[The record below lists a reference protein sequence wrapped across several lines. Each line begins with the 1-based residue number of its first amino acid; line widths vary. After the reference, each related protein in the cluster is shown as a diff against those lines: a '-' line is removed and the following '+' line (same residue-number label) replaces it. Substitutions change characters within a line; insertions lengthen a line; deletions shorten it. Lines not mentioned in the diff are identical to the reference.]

1 MKTTKNKFDYGE
13 YLIEYRTD
21 RFAPLSILRKT
32 INSVDEACKESES
45 LKNKGYHDV
54 LIRRNK

>member
-1 MKTTKNKFDYGE
+1 MKNNKNKFDYGE

-21 RFAPLSILRKT
+21 RFAPLSILKKT
-32 INSVDEACKESES
+32 INSVDDAVKESDS

-54 LIRRNK
+54 LIRKNK